1 MTTTNNTM
9 ETVMGTVLETILYIP
24 DYILPGDENTIIEF
38 FNNFEIAKVE
48 KVEIYQHNEPE
59 YNAAWTDE
67 LPYIYCYAIIY
78 IKEWYN
84 TKLAENFYNNII
96 EQKAKIVYNDPDYWD
111 VEFCDPRLYSN
122 NEYTDI
128 PKSIYQNIDD
138 VEKSVVFLQDK
149 YTQHCNFNK
158 NLPSSNLLNS
168 NKLENE
174 YQEDYQDTQDN
185 KHYDE
190 DRKID
195 EQQQLIKPNKYKKT
209 YYTRSKSKTMRYMQ
223 NKIKKEEE
231 TIEIVK
237 TKDKYVKK
245 NKRKSIKNCWDGR
258 LRKSVKY

>member
-38 FNNFEIAKVE
+38 LNNFEIAKVE

-122 NEYTDI
+122 NEY
-128 PKSIYQNIDD
+128 
-138 VEKSVVFLQDK
+138 
-149 YTQHCNFNK
+149 
-158 NLPSSNLLNS
+158 
-168 NKLENE
+168 
-174 YQEDYQDTQDN
+174 QEDYQHTQDN

-190 DRKID
+190 DIQID
-195 EQQQLIKPNKYKKT
+195 EQEQLIKPSQYKKT

-245 NKRKSIKNCWDGR
+245 NKRKFIKNCWDGR
-258 LRKSVKY
+258 LRKRVKY